1 MINLDT
7 RLLDKTSP
15 DGLYLLCRIAAYMNA
30 NRFCFP
36 SNKSL
41 AKATGFSESKVNRV
55 KKELIEQGLMS
66 CDFRFREDKS
76 QTSSI
81 YKIKTGLIS
90 VFVRGDDRSELTPP
104 LVTDDTPTVVTDD
117 THPLSLVTTREVLED
132 LSIVQFEVLDN
143 SETIVSGRNW
153 SSEEIE
159 DFENQFTASQQKTT
173 PTPQVAPPPRPKA
186 KKEKTD
192 DPAPIRAMFEL
203 YADKYAELNNGV
215 KPEFMVKYTPAMK
228 NLYGIL
234 KARSITSGYIP
245 RDNMEPWR
253 DFLTAWTDYLAK
265 NEKEKWHRDNFNPL
279 NFFSQFNSII
289 SKLNNRQ
296 KTEAEK
302 WIDFAR
308 RNGVL

>member
-1 MINLDT
+1 
-7 RLLDKTSP
+7 
-15 DGLYLLCRIAAYMNA
+15 
-30 NRFCFP
+30 
-36 SNKSL
+36 
-41 AKATGFSESKVNRV
+41 
-55 KKELIEQGLMS
+55 
-66 CDFRFREDKS
+66 
-76 QTSSI
+76 
-81 YKIKTGLIS
+81 
-90 VFVRGDDRSELTPP
+90 
-104 LVTDDTPTVVTDD
+104 
-117 THPLSLVTTREVLED
+117 
-132 LSIVQFEVLDN
+132 
-143 SETIVSGRNW
+143 
-153 SSEEIE
+153 
-159 DFENQFTASQQKTT
+159 
-173 PTPQVAPPPRPKA
+173 
-186 KKEKTD
+186 
-192 DPAPIRAMFEL
+192 
-203 YADKYAELNNGV
+203 
-215 KPEFMVKYTPAMK
+215 MK